1 MAIREGLAQLMR
13 KGIGE
18 GWNMREGQELALTL
32 RIFKAEM
39 VILWIISPFSVL
51 LCLLSAFV
59 KQAP

>member
-18 GWNMREGQELALTL
+18 GWNMREGQELALAL
-32 RIFKAEM
+32 RIFKAEI